1 MHILPTWYDVD
12 DVSALKMLVAELFE
26 GQSFAPALR
35 PAQPRHTRALF
46 QSLVESSEL
55 KDRLALDVFRR
66 AAK

>member
-1 MHILPTWYDVD
+1 
-12 DVSALKMLVAELFE
+12 LKMLVAELFE

-55 KDRLALDVFRR
+55 KDRIALDVFRR
-66 AAK
+66 AAE